1 MILNWKITLSF
12 LCIILLC
19 IACRHDNSGQ
29 SEEESAYLA
38 DYESPS
44 DHWGFINE
52 KGELVIEARYDDAGP
67 FSQGLAAVN
76 KDGKWGYINQKGE
89 MVIDPVYK
97 SAWAFHEGYARV
109 LPFDGP
115 DQFID
120 SKGKAIP
127 AENWTAADDFSNG
140 MARVKVGNSFGYIDS
155 QGKLVIPPIFTRGW
169 NFSNGISVVE
179 YQEKLGVIDRQGN
192 YVLEPVFDQIKKAGG
207 DKIILC
213 RQSNEAFAYD
223 DRGDELLKFAN
234 SKMYDSDGENIS
246 IRQNN
251 QMFLVTLADPT
262 NKSNSYS
269 NIIYL
274 EENRWAGKTDSG
286 YVLLGREGTPVSH
299 HHYTQINKFSDGYAA
314 YSKGDYWGYLDT
326 AGNELTGEVFGLAW
340 DYREG
345 FARAAFK
352 EGIAFIDKNQN
363 LAFYPPAGSLDMRDF
378 SEGLAAV
385 QLE

>member
-1 MILNWKITLSF
+1 MILSWRTGSL
-12 LCIILLC
+12 LLC
-19 IACRHDNSGQ
+19 TFLLCTACKHDNSSQ

-44 DHWGFINE
+44 DHWGFIDEN
-52 KGELVIEARYDDAGP
+52 GELAIEARYDDAGP
-67 FSQGLAAVN
+67 FSQGLSAVN
-76 KDGKWGYINQKGE
+76 KDGKWGYINRHGE
-89 MVIDPVYK
+89 VVIEPVYK

-120 SKGKAIP
+120 REGKAIP
-127 AENWTAADDFSNG
+127 AENWAAADDFSNG

-155 QGKLVIPPIFTRGW
+155 SGKLVIPPIFTRGW

-179 YQEKLGVIDRQGN
+179 YQEKLGVIDREGK
-192 YVLEPVFDQIKKAGG
+192 YVLEPVYDQIKKTGG

-213 RQSNEAFAYD
+213 KTSNDAVAYNIQ
-223 DRGDELLKFAN
+223 GDELMKIGN

-246 IRQNN
+246 VRQNN
-251 QMFLVTLADPT
+251 KMFLVNIANPS
-262 NKSNSYS
+262 KHSGSYS

-274 EENRWAGKTDSG
+274 EESLWAGKADSG
-286 YVLLGREGTPVSH
+286 YILLGKDGNPISH
-299 HHYTQINKFSDGYAA
+299 NHYTQINKFSDGYAA

-352 EGIAFIDKNQN
+352 EGIAFIDRQQK